1 MELEFKN
8 LNLEIKEINEKG
20 VFKGVASPY
29 NNVDYG
35 NDRVLPSVANRNNNK
50 IIPYLWQ
57 HDTKEPIGEVKLFST
72 PTGMEFEGKLYL
84 DTNEQG
90 IPLIPNAHKAY
101 VLMKNKQLKNSIGYK
116 TLDYEYVTEG
126 KKTIR
131 NLKDIDIME
140 VSAVTFPM
148 NPKATITDVKEE
160 GGNEVEE
167 KAMTFSEVLNLRKA
181 NESRWQMVDALNF
194 SVIQLME
201 DNEMKVEEKLNQL
214 NKNIDEFAIAY
225 KDVMSTILKAKSEGK
240 KGVDD
245 ILETKEY
252 GELETKT
259 GSEINKVN
267 KEKLKSTLLKAIKE
281 ILGDEED
288 EEEVEK
294 KPKDKGKEP
303 KKQKNDNIEL
313 KSDELEALKDLFNI
327 VNKKEEDK

>member
-50 IIPYLWQ
+50 TIPYLWQ
-57 HDTKEPIGEVKLFST
+57 HKTTEPIGEVRLFST
-72 PTGMEFEGKLYL
+72 STGIEFDGKLYL
-84 DTNEQG
+84 DINEQG

-131 NLKDIDIME
+131 NLKDIEIME
-140 VSAVTFPM
+140 VSGVVFPM

-160 GGNEVEE
+160 GGNENMELKEKVENLEQQITSITEMLKPLQEE
-167 KAMTFSEVLNLRKA
+167 KTFSDKIEEFKNYIDIEIKAGKTLSKA
-181 NESRWQMVDALNF
+181 NRTKIKEAL
-194 SVIQLME
+194 E
-201 DNEMKVEEKLNQL
+201 
-214 NKNIDEFAIAY
+214 
-225 KDVMSTILKAKSEGK
+225 TLKAM
-240 KGVDD
+240 
-245 ILETKEY
+245 
-252 GELETKT
+252 
-259 GSEINKVN
+259 
-267 KEKLKSTLLKAIKE
+267 
-281 ILGDEED
+281 LGDDEDMQKED
-288 EEEVEK
+288 EKVCK
-294 KPKDKGKEP
+294 TP
-303 KKQKNDNIEL
+303 KKQEKENNDNIEL